1 MYESRRIGDE
11 EIEKFEIFWKK
22 FEIRKHLEHAVL
34 NILNSPWRRNSQDI
48 VVVRASD

>member
-1 MYESRRIGDE
+1 MYESRRIGNE
-11 EIEKFEIFWKK
+11 EIEEFEIFWKK
-22 FEIRKHLEHAVL
+22 FEIRKHSKHAVL